1 MIFEGKQS
9 VYLQIAESI
18 KRDIRSGIIEGG
30 EKLPSCREFALK
42 MGINPNTVQR
52 AYTLL
57 EEDGVIFA
65 IPKKGV
71 YARAVNAAG
80 ESVREKFKESL
91 ASFKKSGLSRG
102 EAEEIIKEVYGDD
115 RG

>member
-18 KRDIRSGIIEGG
+18 RRDIRSGIIADG

-57 EEDGVIFA
+57 EEEGLIYA
-65 IPKKGV
+65 MPKKGV
-71 YARAVNAAG
+71 YARA
-80 ESVREKFKESL
+80 EKAEDENLKASFKEAL
-91 ASFKKSGLSRG
+91 ISFKKSGLG
-102 EAEEIIKEVYGDD
+102 LLEAEDIIKAVYKDD
-115 RG
+115 RN